1 MWSRLLNH
9 LYSTSQQ
16 MTTTTHQ
23 QRQLL
28 RMIDR
33 MPPFPQSVT
42 RLLEMTASVNCA
54 PRDLVKVIEHDP
66 VLTGQVLKVVNSAY
80 FGLSR
85 QIASVRHAVV
95 FVGINT
101 VKHLALTAAAIGS
114 LPRTTDAGIDMQ
126 AYLRHALTTAT
137 ISRMLA
143 QRYGSGTTDDVQLV
157 FLAGLLHDIGTVA
170 CAQFMPKEYLQA
182 VQEGLNDPILLVR
195 AERRIFGVDHAK
207 ISAMLLKKWAMPD
220 SVIEAVDNHL
230 EPIVGGENRSFAM
243 DALYVAVKL
252 SHMVIARQQIE
263 ERQQRQELMKEE
275 RPALGGQLRLVEEYE
290 AGESI
295 PEARI
300 DEVPPNIVAR
310 FGMGMESL
318 YCSLYG
324 LEDELQ
330 ANQMFLDL

>member
-1 MWSRLLNH
+1 
-9 LYSTSQQ
+9 
-16 MTTTTHQ
+16 MTTTTTQ
-23 QRQLL
+23 QRRLL
-28 RMIDR
+28 RMVDR

-42 RLLEMTASVNCA
+42 RLLEMTSSVNCA
-54 PRDLVKVIEHDP
+54 PKDLVKVIEHDP

-114 LPRTTDAGIDMQ
+114 LPRTTAAGIDMQ

-170 CAQFMPKEYLQA
+170 CAQFMPDQYSEALA
-182 VQEGLNDPILLVR
+182 ESLSDPVLLVR
-195 AERRIFGVDHAK
+195 AERRIFGLDHSE
-207 ISAMLLKKWAMPD
+207 ISSMLLKKWTMPEL
-220 SVIEAVDNHL
+220 VVEAVGAHL
-230 EPIVGGENRSFAM
+230 DPLKGGDKRSFAM
-243 DALYVAVKL
+243 DALYVAVQL
-252 SHMVIARQQIE
+252 SRVVIAQQEIEDRRQ
-263 ERQQRQELMKEE
+263 RDLVMKEE
-275 RPALGGQLRLVEEYE
+275 RPVLGGQLRLVQEFE

-295 PEARI
+295 QEQDLHALPEHLVR
-300 DEVPPNIVAR
+300 R

-318 YCSLYG
+318 FHSLYG
-324 LEDELQ
+324 LDEELRS
-330 ANQMFLDL
+330 NHMFLDL